1 MAYEIKRFPYAGTID
16 ADGHVLEPGDLWE
29 KYLEARYKPRAL
41 RIRTDDDGF
50 EYLEIDQRPSKR
62 TVKGSLGILGAMGDE
77 DLRARP
83 DRRYADNI
91 PFGAGDPLE
100 RLELMDRENLDVT
113 LLYPTIGLLW
123 ECELTDPELSLAYCR
138 AYNRWIADFC
148 RGSGGRL
155 VPIAQLTLL
164 DPAGSAAELERA
176 VKDGCKG
183 AWVNPFNHRRVIHGH
198 PDHDVLF
205 AKCCELD
212 VPLAIHPTFT
222 PHGAA
227 DGIFDW
233 PLSGRAW
240 GEAIWLR
247 AIVQQAFI
255 SFFSLG
261 TLDRFPTL
269 RLGIL
274 EAGSG
279 WVGAMLDRLDAFS
292 ESLNLAG
299 IRPSATEYFRRQCF
313 VSGDPDETIAPHTIA
328 HVGADC
334 FMWAT
339 DYPHP
344 DHPHTWVDDLTAYA
358 KKLAPDVR
366 AKVLGDN
373 VRRIYGIDYRRAP
386 ARPAPSARTRP
397 KAKAK
402 IKPKAKARPNAKPKA
417 KPKAK
422 QRTTTPTRTRGTLR
436 RPR

>member
-1 MAYEIKRFPYAGTID
+1 MAYEIKRFPYSGTID

-29 KYLEARYKPRAL
+29 NYLEDRYKSRAL
-41 RIRTDDDGF
+41 RIRVDDEGY
-50 EYLEIDQRPSKR
+50 EYLEIDQRPSQR
-62 TVKGSLGILGAMGDE
+62 TVRGSLGILGAMGDS
-77 DLRARP
+77 DLRPRP
-83 DRRYADNI
+83 DRRYADNM
-91 PFGAGDPLE
+91 PFGSSNADQ
-100 RLELMDRENLDVT
+100 RLQLLKQENLDAA

-123 ECELTDPELSLAYCR
+123 EVELQDPELSLAYAR

-148 RGSGGRL
+148 RNSSGRL

-164 DPAGSAAELERA
+164 DPEGSAAELERA

-183 AWVNPFNHRRVIHGH
+183 AWINPFNHNRVIHG
-198 PDHDVLF
+198 DTKHDVLF
-205 AKCCELD
+205 AKCVELD

-227 DGIFDW
+227 AGIFDW
-233 PLSGRAW
+233 PFQGRAW

-247 AIVQQAFI
+247 AIVQQALI

-269 RLGIL
+269 RLGVL

-279 WVGAMLDRLDAFS
+279 WIGAMLDRLDAFS

-299 IRPSATEYFRRQCF
+299 KRPSATEYFRRQCF
-313 VSGDPDETIAPHTIA
+313 ISGDPDETTAPYTID

-344 DHPHTWVDDLTAYA
+344 DHPHTWVDDLTRYA
-358 KKLAPDVR
+358 QVLKPQTR
-366 AKVLGDN
+366 AKVLGEN
-373 VRRIYGIDYRRAP
+373 VKRIYRLDLTG
-386 ARPAPSARTRP
+386 
-397 KAKAK
+397 
-402 IKPKAKARPNAKPKA
+402 
-417 KPKAK
+417 
-422 QRTTTPTRTRGTLR
+422 
-436 RPR
+436 